1 MRMAR
6 LRMARLAA
14 GLLALAALVA
24 AGKPPWPTGLPVPS
38 RPAGESAVPPAIE
51 QARVELGRRLFYDAD
66 LSRDGTMACATCH
79 EQKHAFADGNRTHPG
94 VTGESGRRNVPGLA
108 NVRWIA
114 PLTFADPAQVTL
126 EAQVAVPVFG
136 THPVEM
142 GMKGLEGEITTRLG
156 HDDCYV
162 RQFRRAFPGDGGR
175 IDPAN
180 MARAVAAFER
190 TLVSFGSA
198 FDRGALSPD
207 ARKGRAVFAR
217 ACAGCHAGPLFTD
230 RAYHRLDPADP
241 AAPDQ
246 GLFEATGRAGDR
258 ARFRTPSLRN
268 VLLTGPWLHD
278 GSAGTIE
285 EAIRRHR
292 QPVTPP
298 DMAMLVAFLGAL
310 SDPAFTTRAD
320 LAMPYKAC
328 GRAL

>member
-1 MRMAR
+1 M
-6 LRMARLAA
+6 RMARLAA
-14 GLLALAALVA
+14 GLLALTALIA
-24 AGKPPWPTGLPVPS
+24 AGRPPWPTGLPIPT
-38 RPAGESAVPPAIE
+38 RPAGEPAVPSAIE

-94 VTGESGRRNVPGLA
+94 VTGEPGRCNVPGLA

-114 PLTFADPAQVTL
+114 PLTFADPARTTL

-142 GMKGLEGEITTRLG
+142 GMQGREDEIAVRLRRDG
-156 HDDCYV
+156 CYV
-162 RQFRRAFPGDGGR
+162 RQFRSAFPREEGR

-180 MARAVAAFER
+180 VAHALAAFER
-190 TLVSFGSA
+190 MLVSFGSA
-198 FDRGALSPD
+198 FDRGTLPPD
-207 ARKGRAVFAR
+207 AQRGRAVFAR

-230 RAYHRLDPADP
+230 RAYHRLDPVDP

-246 GLFEATGRAGDR
+246 GLFEATGRAEDR

-268 VLLTGPWLHD
+268 VLLTGPWWHD
-278 GSAGTIE
+278 GSAGAIE

-292 QPVTPP
+292 RPVTPA
-298 DMAMLVAFLGAL
+298 DMAALVAFLGAL

-320 LAMPYKAC
+320 LAMPDQAC

>member
-6 LRMARLAA
+6 LAV
-14 GLLALAALVA
+14 GLLTLAALVA
-24 AGKPPWPTGLPVPS
+24 AGKPSWPTGLPVSS
-38 RPAGESAVPPAIE
+38 RPAGESAVPPATE

-94 VTGESGRRNVPGLA
+94 VTGEPGRRNVPGLA

-114 PLTFADPAQVTL
+114 PLTFADPAQTTL

-142 GMKGLEGEITTRLG
+142 GMKGLEGEIAVRLG
-156 HDDCYV
+156 RDDCYV
-162 RQFRRAFPGDGGR
+162 RQFRSAFPREEGR

-180 MARAVAAFER
+180 VARALAAFER

-198 FDRGALSPD
+198 FDRGTLSPD
-207 ARKGRAVFAR
+207 EGKGRAVFAR
-217 ACAGCHAGPLFTD
+217 DCAACHAGPLFTD
-230 RAYHRLDPADP
+230 RAYHRLDPLDP

-268 VLLTGPWLHD
+268 VLLTGPWWHD
-278 GSAGTIE
+278 GGAGTIE
-285 EAIRRHR
+285 EALRRHR
-292 QPVTPP
+292 RPITPA
-298 DMAMLVAFLGAL
+298 DMAALVAFLGAL

-320 LAMPYKAC
+320 LAMPDKAC

>member
-1 MRMAR
+1 MP
-6 LRMARLAA
+6 LARLAA
-14 GLLALAALVA
+14 GLLALTALVA
-24 AGKPPWPTGLPVPS
+24 AGKPSWPTGLPVPT
-38 RPAGESAVPPAIE
+38 RPAGEPVAPPAIE
-51 QARVELGRRLFYDAD
+51 QARIELGRRLFYDAD

-94 VTGESGRRNVPGLA
+94 VTGEPGRRNVPGLA

-114 PLTFADPAQVTL
+114 PLTFADPAQTTL

-142 GMKGLEGEITTRLG
+142 GMKGLEGDIAVRLG
-156 HDDCYV
+156 RDDCYV
-162 RQFRRAFPGDGGR
+162 RQFRSAFPDEGGR

-180 MARAVAAFER
+180 VARAVAAFER

-230 RAYHRLDPADP
+230 RAYHRLDPVDP

-246 GLFEATGRAGDR
+246 GLFEATGRAEDR
-258 ARFRTPSLRN
+258 ARFRTPPLRN
-268 VLLTGPWLHD
+268 VLLTGPWWHD
-278 GSAGTIE
+278 GSAGTIDE
-285 EAIRRHR
+285 VIRRHR
-292 QPVTPP
+292 RPVTSA
-298 DMAMLVAFLGAL
+298 DMAALVAFLGAL
-310 SDPAFTTRAD
+310 SDPSFTTRAD
-320 LAMPYKAC
+320 LAMPDKAC